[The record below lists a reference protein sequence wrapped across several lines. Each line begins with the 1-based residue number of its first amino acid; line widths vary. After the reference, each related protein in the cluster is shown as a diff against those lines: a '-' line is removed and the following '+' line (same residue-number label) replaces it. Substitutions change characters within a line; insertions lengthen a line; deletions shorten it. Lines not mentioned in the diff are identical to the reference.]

1 MKQLLKIVS
10 VFFFIAV
17 ASRAS
22 AQSIELHVILNS
34 VMPLVNSSGE
44 PHEESW
50 WLVSPHGEID
60 SALGVIVNFD
70 RPYCPVLSPQRI
82 RHCDPMEYSQ
92 NVEVRANERDG
103 KRLSPPFYL
112 LKGSLDWQ
120 RSRRGRIS
128 GQFDLSKEMS
138 RITLSLHGDHYL
150 VTRTHSADKNRL
162 TVTLRFGSIMQEIYT
177 CETGGR
183 TYPYC
188 GDGGFEEVLWAG
200 DLDGDGHLDFIAQ
213 FTDKYSKR
221 RYYLYTSRN
230 AETGQLVG
238 LSAEYSL
245 YTD

>member
-1 MKQLLKIVS
+1 MKQLLTILS
-10 VFFFIAV
+10 VFFFITV

-22 AQSIELHVILNS
+22 ARSIELHVIVDS
-34 VMPLVNSSGE
+34 VMWPVNSSDA
-44 PHEESW
+44 PREESW
-50 WLVSPHGEID
+50 WLVSPHGESD
-60 SALGVIVNFD
+60 SALRVLVIFD
-70 RPYCPVLSPQRI
+70 RPYCSEQKI
-82 RHCDPMEYSQ
+82 EHCDPVTYSQ

-112 LKGSLDWQ
+112 LRGSLDWQ

-162 TVTLRFGSIMQEIYT
+162 TVTLRFGSITQEIYT

-183 TYPYC
+183 TYPLC
-188 GDGGFEEVLWAG
+188 GDEGFEEVLWAG
-200 DLDGDGHLDFIAQ
+200 DLDGDDRLDFIAQ
-213 FTDKYSKR
+213 FTDKYTKR

-238 LSAEYSL
+238 VSAEYSR
-245 YTD
+245 YTE